1 MAVRGA
7 AHARAKHRADLRQA
21 LTLWQPGRVYHPEYF
36 RDSLKPPGP
45 VAMMTMHPRTMR
57 HLTMEGRAVRT
68 RLASS
73 SPVLAA
79 ILLLISVGC
88 AGSRISQSISQP
100 YNGPR
105 VRSIALSPGGGVL
118 GDAVGVELF
127 NRGFSVVDPGE
138 AGRLIGRSDLSELEI
153 SSGAS
158 LEALQGKGIDA
169 LLVVKMAAGEDGLP
183 QSASVRLTNTRT
195 QQVIAAISWQNGWGG
210 QRGSMAD
217 RTMRK
222 DVAAAAQEIVN
233 GLLKTLR

>member
-1 MAVRGA
+1 M
-7 AHARAKHRADLRQA
+7 
-21 LTLWQPGRVYHPEYF
+21 
-36 RDSLKPPGP
+36 
-45 VAMMTMHPRTMR
+45 
-57 HLTMEGRAVRT
+57 RT